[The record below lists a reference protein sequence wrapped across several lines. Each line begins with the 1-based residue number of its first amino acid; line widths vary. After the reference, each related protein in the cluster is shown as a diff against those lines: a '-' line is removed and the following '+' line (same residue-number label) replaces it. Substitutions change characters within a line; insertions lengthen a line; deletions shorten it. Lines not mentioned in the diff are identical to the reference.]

1 MLVDKPQLVFVL
13 LITLLSVVS
22 IKTLTTIDAN
32 LIARESVLPTKVD
45 VKLEAEVVTA
55 TVVTT
60 IVLFV
65 VSMVSLTITLVK
77 LSAEMS
83 FGYIVADAQDKLE
96 ADMADLVVV
105 IVIDTHTVM
114 DKVIDIPINMDI
126 EVVTDIDIVDLE
138 VGMDTAMAEEV
149 EVEDQLEEVDTD
161 LLLTT
166 NIS

>member
-1 MLVDKPQLVFVL
+1 
-13 LITLLSVVS
+13 
-22 IKTLTTIDAN
+22 
-32 LIARESVLPTKVD
+32 
-45 VKLEAEVVTA
+45 
-55 TVVTT
+55 
-60 IVLFV
+60 
-65 VSMVSLTITLVK
+65 MVSLTITLVK

-83 FGYIVADAQDKLE
+83 FGYIVADTQDKLE